1 MDKKLYKVDEG
12 KALCGVC
19 AGLAEYL
26 RMDVSLVRVLTV
38 VLTVATSNFMY
49 GVGAG
54 LILTFIF
61 WLIDRKRVKTA

>member
-38 VLTVATSNFMY
+38 VLTLCAS
-49 GVGAG
+49 AG
-54 LILTFIF
+54 LWVYIALALILPWKSDDQNKIV
-61 WLIDRKRVKTA
+61 DAE